1 MFIATKINRSKQISW
16 NKSRCLRHLPPSSRL
31 TDIWNSSFYRHYVF
45 FVWFASNYASIF
57 QFLQKAMNSVLLEY
71 IEIETGC
78 PAASQVWKG
87 GIIRDLKKIH
97 TESII
102 KRDNSIKPWY
112 IHMNEIQGSARYTVL
127 KVGYSAWFLLIYEH
141 GPSGST
147 RSCNQL

>member
-1 MFIATKINRSKQISW
+1 
-16 NKSRCLRHLPPSSRL
+16 
-31 TDIWNSSFYRHYVF
+31 
-45 FVWFASNYASIF
+45 
-57 QFLQKAMNSVLLEY
+57 MNSVLLEY

-127 KVGYSAWFLLIYEH
+127 KVGYSA
-141 GPSGST
+141 
-147 RSCNQL
+147 